1 MLRSFEMR
9 AFFTALLLLIIAVPQ
24 AIAGDFEDGMEAY
37 RAKDYGK
44 ARILWLPLAQG
55 GHTFAM
61 NNVGMMYKKGN
72 GVPQDH
78 KKAVKYFKQSSDQG
92 FSLASYNLAAMYQS
106 GKGVKKNR
114 KAAFKWMLKAAEK
127 RFGKAQ
133 IKLGRWYKIGFGV
146 KKSKVKALE
155 WFLIAENNSKG
166 RLAEL
171 AAKEIK
177 KVKTIL
183 SEAEIAKATDA
194 AESFVPAS

>member
-1 MLRSFEMR
+1 MR
-9 AFFTALLLLIIAVPQ
+9 AFFVALLLLIVAVPQ
-24 AIAGDFEDGMEAY
+24 AVAGDFEDGMEAY

-44 ARILWLPLAQG
+44 ARVLWLPLAQS

-72 GVPQDH
+72 GVPRDL

-114 KAAFKWMLKAAEK
+114 KTAFKWMSKAAAK

-133 IKLGRWYKIGFGV
+133 IKIGRWYKIGFGV
-146 KKSKVKALE
+146 KKNQVKALE
-155 WFLIAENNSKG
+155 WFLIAQGNSKG

-171 AAKEIK
+171 AEKEIK
-177 KVKTIL
+177 KMKKIL
-183 SEAEIAKATDA
+183 SEAEITKATDNA
-194 AESFVPAS
+194 DSFVPAS

>member
-1 MLRSFEMR
+1 MR
-9 AFFTALLLLIIAVPQ
+9 AFFVAMLLLIVAIPQ

-37 RAKDYGK
+37 RDKDYGK
-44 ARILWLPLAQG
+44 ARFLWLPLAES

-61 NNVGMMYKKGN
+61 NNVGMMFKKGN
-72 GVPQDH
+72 GVPQDY

-114 KAAFKWMLKAAEK
+114 KTAFKWMRKAADK

-133 IKLGRWYKIGFGV
+133 IKVGRWYKIGFGV
-146 KKSKVKALE
+146 KKNQVKALE
-155 WFLIAENNSKG
+155 WFLIAEGNSKG

-171 AAKEIK
+171 AEKEVK
-177 KVKTIL
+177 KMKKIL
-183 SEAEIAKATDA
+183 SDAEINKATDDA
-194 AESFVPAS
+194 DSFVPAS